1 MCYKAFFNVLLFSI
15 MSTLVSNDTEN
26 KELKKKLHSKMF
38 TKLIN
43 MSEIIEV
50 DKQFLT
56 KYFQIM

>member
-56 KYFQIM
+56 KYF